1 MRVLVTG
8 GGGFVGQWLARRLI
22 ERGDKVTLAGLGD
35 RHAAPAILRADEW
48 AAVRWST
55 LDVRD
60 GNGIATVLE
69 ESRPDLVVHLAG
81 VSFVPRAASDPG
93 AAFEVNVVGAAR
105 LLGALAA
112 RKRAGTLDPRVL
124 VVGSG
129 MQYGRHEASEL
140 PLHEEVEQRP
150 TTTYAATKAAQEI
163 AALQIHRESGLAV
176 VCTRSF
182 NHSGPGHDPNFL
194 LPALVRRVRDLA
206 RSGAGKLVLGNDSVR
221 DYLHVSDVVTAYLLL
236 AERGVPGEVYNVCS
250 GVGVTVRQL
259 AIDVLQ
265 RAGVT
270 AEISTDPALVRADD
284 VPILI
289 GSPERLMRATA
300 WTIQRSRQELIDDL
314 LNAQKN

>member
-1 MRVLVTG
+1 VV
-8 GGGFVGQWLARRLI
+8 
-22 ERGDKVTLAGLGD
+22 D
-35 RHAAPAILRADEW
+35 
-48 AAVRWST
+48 
-55 LDVRD
+55 
-60 GNGIATVLE
+60 
-69 ESRPDLVVHLAG
+69 ESRPDFVAHLAG

-105 LLGALAA
+105 LLGTLAA
-112 RKRAGTLDPRVL
+112 RRRAGTLDPRVL

-129 MQYGRHEASEL
+129 MQYGRHDAANL
-140 PLHEEVEQRP
+140 PLREDAEQRP

-163 AALQIHRESGLAV
+163 AALQIHRESGLGV
-176 VCTRSF
+176 ICTRSF

-194 LPALVRRVRDLA
+194 LPALVLRVRDLA
-206 RSGAGKLVLGNDSVR
+206 RRGGGTLVLGNDSVR

-259 AIDVLQ
+259 ALDVLQ

-284 VPILI
+284 VPVLI
-289 GSPERLMRATA
+289 GSPERLIRATA